1 MFGVLVAEVAVGAV
15 VLKVYLAL
23 VVLMEELAW
32 RYNQA
37 KFFVM
42 LFLTV
47 DVVCHEGKATTG
59 VIVECFLLIM
69 VNIVTLMIG
78 NKTKEVCVYAVA
90 NAVLLNVILIT
101 VVMIELEKVLVA
113 IG

>member
-32 RYNQA
+32 MYNQA
-37 KFFVM
+37 KFFAM

-47 DVVCHEGKATTG
+47 DVVFQEGKGTTG
-59 VIVECFLLIM
+59 VLVVYFQLIM

-78 NKTKEVCVYAVA
+78 NKTKEVCVYAAACV
-90 NAVLLNVILIT
+90 VLLNVSLII
-101 VVMIELEKVLVA
+101 VAMIEPDKVVLA
-113 IG
+113 G